1 MPCLVLILALAFP
14 RVVLVLVFLL
24 TNYLQRAYATLLW
37 PLLGFIF
44 LPLTTL
50 VYAWVI
56 NTAGVVDGIYLAAIV
71 VAALI
76 DLGSLGAGSWRRG
89 P

>member
-14 RVVLVLVFLL
+14 RVVLVLVYLFS
-24 TNYLQRAYATLLW
+24 NYLQRAYDTLLW

-50 VYAWVI
+50 VYAWAV
-56 NTAGVVDGIYLAAIV
+56 NTGGTLDGIYLAAVV